1 MRWFSG
7 HVNQFHCKAALFIL
21 HGLPNVFQK
30 RTMHGS
36 YEKHKFIS
44 YMIEVNL
51 NLIDE
56 LKF

>member
-1 MRWFSG
+1 
-7 HVNQFHCKAALFIL
+7 
-21 HGLPNVFQK
+21 
-30 RTMHGS
+30 MHGS

-51 NLIDE
+51 NLNLIDE

>member
-1 MRWFSG
+1 MVF
-7 HVNQFHCKAALFIL
+7 QFLCKAALFIL
-21 HGLPNVFQK
+21 QGLPTVFQK

>member
-1 MRWFSG
+1 M
-7 HVNQFHCKAALFIL
+7 
-21 HGLPNVFQK
+21 HGSYEK
-30 RTMHGS
+30 HMHGS

-51 NLIDE
+51 NPIDQ

>member
-1 MRWFSG
+1 MHSG
-7 HVNQFHCKAALFIL
+7 
-21 HGLPNVFQK
+21 
-30 RTMHGS
+30 